1 MKKLRSKTLFL
12 TFVLLTSCAQVVF
25 YPEECQHYIKA
36 GNYQKA
42 IEISKTAIKAYP
54 RNVEPYLCL
63 SDAYLHKGELENAI
77 NTMKRAEQVA
87 PSYEDLAVIYNRLGF
102 MYHLKGDLS
111 TALKYHQKHL
121 SISRELD
128 DTKGQFIAH
137 VNIADI
143 YQSMGD
149 YTKAIE
155 YYQKSI
161 HFISDPKD
169 GVLVYKNIAQAYIK
183 QGKYKDAIES
193 YKTAYKYAEKT
204 DDKKLIGALLIDL
217 GDAHR
222 LNKDFKSASEYL
234 IRGLEIA
241 KAQKDKQLMA
251 HAYLKWGFFYR
262 DRGDYSSAK
271 EFFKR
276 AYEIYIS
283 TNNKKKAQEVL
294 EQIKQIE
301 RR

>member
-1 MKKLRSKTLFL
+1 MF
-12 TFVLLTSCAQVVF
+12 LTSCAQVVF

-42 IEISKTAIKAYP
+42 IEISKTAIEAYP
-54 RNVEPYLCL
+54 RNAEPYLCL
-63 SDAYLHKGELENAI
+63 STAYLHKGELENAI
-77 NTMKRAEQVA
+77 NTMKKAEQVA

-102 MYHLKGDLS
+102 MYHLKGD
-111 TALKYHQKHL
+111 TIKALEYHQKHL

-128 DTKGQFIAH
+128 DTKGQFIAN

-155 YYQKSI
+155 YYQKST

-169 GVLVYKNIAQAYIK
+169 GVLVYRNIAQAYVK
-183 QGKYKDAIES
+183 QGKYKDAIEN
-193 YKTAYKYAEKT
+193 YKMAYKYAEKT
-204 DDKKLIGALLIDL
+204 GDKKLIGALLIDL
-217 GDAHR
+217 GDAYR
-222 LNKDFKSASEYL
+222 LNRDFKSASEYL

-251 HAYLKWGFFYR
+251 HAYLKLGLFYR
-262 DRGDYSSAK
+262 DRSDLSSAK
-271 EFFKR
+271 EFLKR

-283 TNNKKKAQEVL
+283 TNNKRKAQEVL
-294 EQIKQIE
+294 EQIKEIE